1 MFTRAAA
8 FRFLLAQTE
17 FYQDCTRRPT
27 THVANW
33 LARRY
38 GPNVPRERDFLA
50 ELKQRVLVFDGSM
63 GANLQT
69 LGLTAEDFGGAR
81 YEGCMDALCLT
92 HPQAPAA
99 LHRGFL
105 EAGCDVVETNTFQA
119 SRLRLEEWG
128 LADRTLELNR
138 AGAALA
144 RAVCDEF
151 QQADGRARFVAG
163 AIGPTGFLPS
173 SDDPT
178 LSNVTFDC
186 LVQTFAEQAQGLLEG
201 GADLLII
208 ETQQDILE
216 TKAAMHGAR
225 QACARLGVTKPLQV
239 QVSLD
244 TNGRML
250 LGTDIGAALTI
261 LDSLGADIIGL
272 NCSTGPEYMR
282 EPVHYLVQNTQRPIS
297 VIPNA
302 GIPINLGGGQA
313 RYPLEP
319 LGLAEALSEF
329 VLELGVNVVGGCCG
343 TTFEHL
349 RAVVERVGQK
359 TARPRTIVSLPP
371 RAASSIRAFDL
382 IQNPPPALVGERVN
396 TQGSRKI
403 KRLLLAD
410 QYDEV
415 LPVAREQVEGGAHL
429 LDVCVALTERSDEV
443 QQMVEVVKRLRSS
456 VEAPLVIDSTERDV
470 LKAALEAYPGRAI
483 INSFNLEGGRE
494 KADYV
499 IGLAKQHGAA
509 TIAMTIDE
517 QGMAHTAD
525 RKVEIARRIHGIA
538 VSEHELD
545 PGQLIFDVLTFP
557 VTTGQEDLRDDAHQT
572 IDGIRRVKA
581 ELPGV
586 LTVLG
591 LSNVSFG
598 VSPSARG
605 VLNSAFLFH
614 CVQAGLDLAI
624 VNPSHLTPYAE
635 IDAEHRALAEDLI
648 YNRREDAL
656 PRFLAAFEGVEL
668 STSVPA
674 ADADADLPVD
684 QRVHQRILH
693 RRKEGIEDLLDQ
705 AISERMSASEDLSRS
720 DAAVAVLNE
729 VLLPAMKDVGD
740 RFGAGELILPFVL
753 QSAEVM
759 KRSVA
764 HLEQYLEKQ
773 AGYSKGS
780 IVVATVYGDVHD
792 IGKSLLITILS
803 NNGYTV
809 HDLGKQVPINTIIE
823 AAIEHQADAIGLSAL
838 LVSTSKQ
845 MPLCI
850 EELDRR
856 DLHLPVLIG
865 GAAINRAFGRRAA
878 VLSDKRVYEP
888 AVFYCKDVFEGL
900 STMDVL
906 TDATRRAAFI
916 EQTRSEIL
924 AERDAP
930 PAPVV
935 ARVTPKPSA
944 GPRQDVPV
952 PTPPFWGARRVTAS
966 LADVWQHLDLN
977 TLYRHHWGG
986 HRAKG
991 PEYERIIREVFE
1003 PELAA
1008 LQAAA
1013 LAEGW
1018 LEPLIV
1024 SGYFPVQSAGNQV
1037 VVFDPIDQDR
1047 EVTRLDFPRQSDG
1060 ERLCLADYFRADVKD
1075 VLALQAV
1082 SAGPRAGAY
1091 VEELQQSGDY
1101 SRMLYVNGLASGTAE
1116 ALADYAHGLA
1126 RRDLSLADNQGLRF
1140 SWGYPACP
1148 DLEEQ
1153 RKVLPL
1159 LNAESEIGL
1168 TLSLSGNLDPE
1179 HSTAALIV
1187 HHPEAKYFAV
1197 RTAA

>member
-1 MFTRAAA
+1 V
-8 FRFLLAQTE
+8 LAG
-17 FYQDCTRRPT
+17 R
-27 THVANW
+27 
-33 LARRY
+33 
-38 GPNVPRERDFLA
+38 RDFLE
-50 ELKQRVLVFDGSM
+50 ELKRRVLVFDGSM

-69 LGLTAEDFGGAR
+69 LELTAADFGGPR

-92 HPQAPAA
+92 KPDAPAQ

-119 SRLRLEEWG
+119 SRLRLSEWG
-128 LADRTLELNR
+128 LAERTLELNR
-138 AGAALA
+138 AGAAIA
-144 RAVCDEF
+144 RTVCDEF
-151 QQADGRARFVAG
+151 EARDGRPRFVAG
-163 AIGPTGFLPS
+163 SIGPSGFLPS

-178 LSNVTFDC
+178 LSNVTFDQ
-186 LVQTFAEQAQGLLEG
+186 LVETFEEQARGLIEG

-216 TKAAMHGAR
+216 TKAGILGAR
-225 QACARLGVTKPLQV
+225 KAVTTLGRKVPLQV

-261 LDSLGADIIGL
+261 LESLGADIIGL

-282 EPVHYLVQNTQRPIS
+282 EPVRFLVQNTRKPIS

-302 GIPINLGGGQA
+302 GIPINLGGGKA

-319 LGLAEALSEF
+319 DGLADAMAEF
-329 VLELGVNVVGGCCG
+329 VHELGVNVVGGCCG

-349 RAVVERVGQK
+349 RVAVERVGNQ
-359 TARPRTIVSLPP
+359 APRPRTLMEVAP
-371 RAASSIRAFDL
+371 RAASAIRAFDL
-382 IQNPPPALVGERVN
+382 RQDPPPALIGERVN
-396 TQGSRKI
+396 TQGSRKV
-403 KRLLLAD
+403 KRLLLAN
-410 QYDEV
+410 QYEDV

-429 LDVCVALTERSDEV
+429 LDVCVALTERSDEAH
-443 QQMVEVVKRLRSS
+443 QMVEVIKRLRSS

-483 INSFNLEGGRE
+483 INSFNLEAGRE
-494 KADYV
+494 KADWV
-499 IGLAKQHGAA
+499 IELAQQHGAA
-509 TIAMTIDE
+509 VVGMTIDE
-517 QGMAHTAD
+517 EGMAHTAE

-538 VSEHELD
+538 CGEHGLE
-545 PGQLIFDVLTFP
+545 PGRLIFDVLTFP
-557 VTTGQEDLRDDAHQT
+557 VTTGQEDLRDDARQT
-572 IDGIRRVKA
+572 IEAIRDVKA
-581 ELPGV
+581 TLPGV
-586 LTVLG
+586 LTLLG

-598 VSPSARG
+598 ISPASRG
-605 VLNSAFLFH
+605 VLNSAFLYH

-624 VNPSHLTPYAE
+624 VNPTHLTPYAE

-656 PRFLAAFEGVEL
+656 PRFLAAFEGVEVQ
-668 STSVPA
+668 SKESS
-674 ADADADLPVD
+674 ADAEIDLPVEE
-684 QRVHQRILH
+684 RIHQRILH
-693 RRKEGIEDLLDQ
+693 RRKEGVEDLLDA
-705 AISERMSASEDLSRS
+705 AIGQRVTDSVTRSE
-720 DAAVAVLNE
+720 AAVGVLND

-809 HDLGKQVPINTIIE
+809 HDLGKQVPVNTIIE

-856 DLHLPVLIG
+856 GLHLPVLIG

-878 VLSDKRVYEP
+878 VLPDKRIYEP

-900 STMDVL
+900 STMDAL
-906 TDATRRAAFI
+906 TNPAQRSDLV
-916 EQTRSEIL
+916 QQVRSEIE
-924 AERDAP
+924 AERDRVETP
-930 PAPVV
+930 IV
-935 ARVTPKPSA
+935 ARVTPRPGA
-944 GPRQDVPV
+944 GPRRDVAVPV
-952 PTPPFWGARRVTAS
+952 PPFWGARRVRAD
-966 LADVWQHLDLN
+966 LAAVWEHLDFN

-991 PEYERIIREVFE
+991 PEYERIVREIFE
-1003 PELAA
+1003 PELAE
-1008 LQAAA
+1008 LQASAV
-1013 LAEGW
+1013 AEGW

-1024 SGYFPVQSAGNQV
+1024 SGYFPVQSDGQQLI
-1037 VVFDPIDQDR
+1037 VFDPERHDV
-1047 EVTRLDFPRQSDG
+1047 EVTRLEFPRQADG
-1060 ERLCLADYFRADVKD
+1060 ERLCLADYFRSVSSGEKD
-1075 VLALQAV
+1075 VLVLQAV
-1082 SAGPRAGAY
+1082 SAGPRAGAL
-1091 VEELQQSGDY
+1091 VEELQQNGDY

-1116 ALADYAHGLA
+1116 ALADYAHTLA
-1126 RRDLSLADNQGLRF
+1126 RTELGLPSGQGLRF

-1159 LNAESEIGL
+1159 LMAESEIGL

-1179 HSTAALIV
+1179 HSTAALVV

-1197 RTAA
+1197 RNAA